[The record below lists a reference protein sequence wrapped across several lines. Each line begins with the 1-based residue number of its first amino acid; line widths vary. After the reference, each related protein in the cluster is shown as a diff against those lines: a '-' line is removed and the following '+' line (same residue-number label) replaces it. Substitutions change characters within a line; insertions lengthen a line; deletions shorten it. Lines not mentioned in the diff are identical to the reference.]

1 MNQIFHKYPLQEIRA
16 VKAHRDYLNKTTH
29 LYLFVRHQFK
39 CGLLNEL
46 KRDLHAAYK
55 HYGQAYRV
63 VQLDF
68 TLEINL
74 FFCMIFHRPS

>member
-1 MNQIFHKYPLQEIRA
+1 M
-16 VKAHRDYLNKTTH
+16 KAHRDYLNKTTH

-55 HYGQAYRV
+55 HYGQAYRDPQSTDENLAMKEMMLICV
-63 VQLDF
+63 YHVLQLKLVLKILLD
-68 TLEINL
+68 L
-74 FFCMIFHRPS
+74 

>member
-1 MNQIFHKYPLQEIRA
+1 MCVRLFLSQLNHFQEIRA

-55 HYGQAYRV
+55 HYGQAYR
-63 VQLDF
+63 DPHS
-68 TLEINL
+68 TDENL
-74 FFCMIFHRPS
+74 SLNNNLP